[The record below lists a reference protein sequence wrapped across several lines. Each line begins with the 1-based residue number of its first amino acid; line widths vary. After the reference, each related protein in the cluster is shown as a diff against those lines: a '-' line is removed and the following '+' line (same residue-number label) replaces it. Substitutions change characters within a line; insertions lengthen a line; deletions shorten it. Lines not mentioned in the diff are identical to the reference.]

1 MLSSTPHFLYNF
13 NQSLVY
19 WFLLY
24 FGIFLLPLLR
34 SVYFENW
41 KKDAPASE
49 EQVWLFRSSKTSIW
63 DTFVFR
69 RSPSSTS
76 STLAPSPKHR
86 ILDFF
91 DEKWVIFDG
100 NLCFLRMISLFGWN
114 AHMLCAFWPGCH
126 YSAHTPDRIPPTR
139 PASQPCRPCQPCQ
152 LFHCIQPFLWP

>member
-1 MLSSTPHFLYNF
+1 MLWSTPLILCGFSFIDFCFIFWFFFFLVIEVCYSKHLKNARTAKAIQIWQF
-13 NQSLVY
+13 
-19 WFLLY
+19 
-24 FGIFLLPLLR
+24 
-34 SVYFENW
+34 
-41 KKDAPASE
+41 K
-49 EQVWLFRSSKTSIW
+49 SSKTSIW

-91 DEKWVIFDG
+91 DGKWVIFDG